1 MHDAPRL
8 CVRCGAYSSP
18 RARYCR
24 ACGTKLI
31 DTLPSGALLGQRGRY
46 RIEKFLGGGGFG
58 QVYLAC
64 DIPLNRPCVVKR
76 LAIDDAWSPE
86 ERQRVQDQF
95 QREALLLATLNTPG
109 HPNIP
114 EIYEYLPEH
123 HCLVMKYVVGRSLG
137 QVLSRRA
144 GPLPV
149 ETALSYAR
157 DVCAALIDMHRR
169 PEPVLHRDIKP
180 DNILIDETGRVWLID
195 YGLSSS
201 TRAGGTFGFTPPE
214 QWAGKTEPR
223 SDIYAL
229 AMTLYV
235 MLTNTFPERELRAAM
250 ARGEDAALPPLHQI
264 NPAVGPEIEQLIQRG
279 LAVAIDQRPS
289 AQQFLAGLEAILN
302 RPVIPPTFAPDRPP
316 EVQGFVG
323 RAGELA
329 ELSKRLARDNQVVLT
344 GLAGVGKTCLA
355 VMLARG
361 AGDPGRVFWHTC
373 HPHET
378 ADRMIRTL
386 AAFLTEHGQAELLRL
401 LQHAA
406 QGHQFLSFE
415 QTCDYLLELL
425 RGRHYLLCLDDVQL
439 VDDDGQFRLLAHRL
453 HTAARAGELALIVTA
468 RQVPAWVQSGE
479 IVPLPGLNDA
489 DARSLLQSRGAALPT
504 ELASQLLART
514 EGNAKLLHLAIDV
527 LQRAGDPARLMAALA
542 ETNDIAGYLLHQVH
556 EGLSEAERAVMSAVA
571 VLLGYGGSRDAI
583 EFILGI
589 DDGWD
594 LLTGLRDR
602 YLLIA
607 TPGAGGVEYVQHA
620 MLRSFYYQ
628 RLSQRRRRDLHRR
641 AGEYYASR
649 QPDVLKA
656 ARHFVEAGEH
666 LRAAQLATAD
676 TAALI
681 DQGEAE
687 PLRRLLEHLR
697 PEQLDRATWS
707 AVCTALGEVDA
718 LMGDYEVARGKFT
731 QALRSDA
738 TLTASPAQVEA
749 QARRYR
755 LLALVGERTG
765 AYEQA
770 EADCRNGLAL
780 IKQLDQPNAEAARLH
795 EQLATVLWRVS
806 EFDAAEV
813 ACASGL
819 SALPSGKATRRERIQ
834 LWQLLATID
843 IERGRYDTA
852 IEVLE
857 RSLTLA
863 QELGERALLALVQYN
878 LGTAHH
884 HRGEAEQAGRAYQE
898 SLRIRAE
905 LGDVAGR
912 IAAFNGLGLVHM
924 ANDEAQ
930 EAIDCFTESSALC
943 ERLGMP
949 GHQAMALLNLGQL
962 QLEHGR
968 LDAAQANLKRACAIY
983 TGLNNRLRIAHCCY
997 LLGDLALLEGQPGV
1011 ALDEG
1016 TQALALAQ
1024 LLRSVSFESC
1034 ALRVIGEALHAQGQ
1048 LAEAETRLAR
1058 AWQLQTEVNDPYDT
1072 ALILAAWAALAL
1084 DQGSPDLARSRAREA
1099 LTLAQ
1104 EQHMALL
1111 IARLEALLRRIDGD
1125 DERLTAAKVKS
1136 AEK

>member
-8 CVRCGAYSSP
+8 CVRCGTYSRP
-18 RARYCR
+18 IARYCH

-31 DTLPSGALLGQRGRY
+31 DTLPPGALLGQQGRY
-46 RIEKFLGGGGFG
+46 RIEQFLGSGGFG
-58 QVYLAC
+58 QVYLAR
-64 DIPLNRPCVVKR
+64 DTPLNRPCVVKR

-109 HPNIP
+109 QPNIP

-123 HCLVMKYVVGRSLG
+123 HCLVMKYVVGQSLG
-137 QVLSRRA
+137 QLLSRRA

-214 QWAGKTEPR
+214 QWAGKTEAR
-223 SDIYAL
+223 SDIYAV

-235 MLTNTFPERELRAAM
+235 MLTNRFPERELRAAM
-250 ARGEDAALPPLHQI
+250 ARGEDAALPSLRQI
-264 NPAVGPEIEQLIQRG
+264 NPAVGPEIEQLIGRG
-279 LAVAIDQRPS
+279 LAVAVDQRPS
-289 AQQFLAGLEAILN
+289 AQQFLAELEAILN
-302 RPVIPPTFAPDRPP
+302 RPVIPATFAPDRPP
-316 EVQGFVG
+316 EVLGFVG

-329 ELSKRLARDNQVVLT
+329 ELSDRLARDNEVVLT
-344 GLAGVGKTCLA
+344 GLAGVGKTSLA
-355 VMLARG
+355 VMLARR
-361 AGDPGRVFWHTC
+361 AGDPGRAFWHTC

-378 ADRMIRTL
+378 ADRIIRTL
-386 AAFLTEHGQAELLRL
+386 AAFLAEHGQAELFRL

-406 QGHQFLSFE
+406 LGHQLLSFE

-425 RGRHYLLCLDDVQL
+425 RGRHYLVCLDDIQL
-439 VDDDGQFRLLAHRL
+439 VDDEQFKLLAHRL

-468 RQVPAWVQSGE
+468 RRVPAWVQSGE

-504 ELASQLLART
+504 DLASQLLART

-542 ETNDIAGYLLHQVH
+542 ETDDIASYLLHQVH
-556 EGLSEAERAVMSAVA
+556 AGLNEAEQAVMSAVA
-571 VLLGYGGSRDAI
+571 VLLGYSGSRDAI
-583 EFILGI
+583 EFILSI

-602 YLLIA
+602 YLLIT

-628 RLSQRRRRDLHRR
+628 RLSQGRRRDLHRR
-641 AGEYYASR
+641 AGEYYTSR

-697 PEQLDRATWS
+697 PEQLDSATWS

-718 LMGDYEVARGKFT
+718 LMGDYEVARGQFT
-731 QALRSDA
+731 QALRSGA
-738 TLTASPAQVEA
+738 TLTGSPAQVEA

-780 IKQLDQPNAEAARLH
+780 IKQLDQPNAEAARLY
-795 EQLATVLWRVS
+795 EQLGTVLWRVS
-806 EFDAAEV
+806 DFDAAEA
-813 ACASGL
+813 ACAAGL

-843 IERGRYDTA
+843 IERGRYDAA
-852 IEVLE
+852 IDVLE

-863 QELGERALLALVQYN
+863 QEPGDRALLALVQYN
-878 LGTAHH
+878 LGLAQYY
-884 HRGEAEQAGRAYQE
+884 RGEAEQARSSFQE
-898 SLRIRAE
+898 SLRIRTE

-924 ANDEAQ
+924 ANGETQA
-930 EAIDCFTESSALC
+930 AMDCFTESSALC

-949 GHQAMALLNLGQL
+949 SHQAAALLNLGQL
-962 QLEHGR
+962 QLERGR
-968 LDAAQANLKRACAIY
+968 LDEAQANLKRSCAIY
-983 TGLNNRLRIAHCCY
+983 TGLNDRRHIAQCRY
-997 LLGDLALLEGQPGV
+997 LLGDLALLQGEPAV
-1011 ALDEG
+1011 AFDEG
-1016 TQALALAQ
+1016 THALSLAQ

-1034 ALRVIGEALHAQGQ
+1034 ALRVIGEALHTQGQ
-1048 LAEAETRLAR
+1048 LAEAETRLALAR
-1058 AWQLQTEVNDPYDT
+1058 QLQTEVNDPYDT

-1084 DQGSPDLARSRAREA
+1084 DQGSPELARSRAREA
-1099 LTLAQ
+1099 LALAQ

-1111 IARLEALLRRIDGD
+1111 TARLEALLQRIDAD
-1125 DERLTAAKVKS
+1125 NERFTAT
-1136 AEK
+1136 